1 LAPTAAEPV
10 RRLIAF
16 ELDRAR
22 GLLDQGAPLIAT
34 LHGWARLSVAGFLA
48 GGRAA
53 VAAIAAA
60 EYDVLSQTPK
70 PTRRRLARELSFVLL
85 RKG

>member
-1 LAPTAAEPV
+1 
-10 RRLIAF
+10 
-16 ELDRAR
+16 
-22 GLLDQGAPLIAT
+22 
-34 LHGWARLSVAGFLA
+34 
-48 GGRAA
+48 